1 MDFGTCGPA
10 TSARGMTGPV
20 ASVIIMDCEQVTG
33 ILAMRRG
40 LHEGRVD
47 SGRAHDGCSS
57 SLIMAIQL
65 WGASSPSM
73 MP

>member
-1 MDFGTCGPA
+1 M
-10 TSARGMTGPV
+10 V
-20 ASVIIMDCEQVTG
+20 
-33 ILAMRRG
+33 MRRTACS
-40 LHEGRVD
+40 LTLRRPRRLLVVLRVV
-47 SGRAHDGCSS
+47 SYVVVGQIAGYSLGAAPPHAGRAHDGCSS